1 MRPLLVFSNARI
13 NTLTAGNGW
22 VSAERQIVLESTRST
37 MNVRQLF
44 DLTGRTAIITGGSI
58 GLGRQMAEGLA
69 EMGANLVLCA
79 RKKERCEQAA
89 AELQNLGVKTLA
101 LACDVKN
108 PAEVQSV
115 IEAAMSQFG
124 RIDILINNAGTS
136 WGAPVEEMRLEQWN
150 KVIETNLTGTF
161 LFSQAAGKYMTA
173 RRRGKIINI
182 ASVAGIHGAPPE
194 FQAIGYHA
202 SKGGVIAFTKDLAC
216 KWGIHNIQ
224 VNSIAPGW
232 FPTNMS
238 QVVIERN
245 KEEFLKKIPLRRFG
259 NDHDLKGAA
268 VFLSSDASDYVT
280 GNVLVVDGGQ
290 TA

>member
-1 MRPLLVFSNARI
+1 M
-13 NTLTAGNGW
+13 TAKP
-22 VSAERQIVLESTRST
+22 I
-37 MNVRQLF
+37 F
-44 DLTGRTAIITGGSI
+44 DLAGRVAIVTGGSV

-69 EMGANLVLCA
+69 EMGAKLVLCA
-79 RKKERCEQAA
+79 RKKERCLQAA
-89 AELQNLGVKTLA
+89 EELQKLGVEVLA
-101 LACDVKN
+101 LGCDVKD
-108 PAEVQSV
+108 PASIQGVADATV
-115 IEAAMSQFG
+115 KQFG
-124 RIDILINNAGTS
+124 RIDILVNNAGTS
-136 WGAPVEEMRLEQWN
+136 WGALVETMTIEQWN

-161 LFSQAAGKYMTA
+161 LFSQAAGKHMVA
-173 RRRGKIINI
+173 QRRGKIINI
-182 ASVAGIHGAPPE
+182 ASVAGMRGAPPE

-268 VFLSSDASDYVT
+268 VFLASDASDYVT
-280 GNVLVVDGGQ
+280 GHVLVVDGGQ

>member
-1 MRPLLVFSNARI
+1 
-13 NTLTAGNGW
+13 
-22 VSAERQIVLESTRST
+22 
-37 MNVRQLF
+37 MNVKQLF
-44 DLTGRTAIITGGSI
+44 DLTGRVAIVTGGSI

-79 RKKERCEQAA
+79 RKKERCQQAA
-89 AELQNLGVKTLA
+89 EDLQKIGVKTLA

-108 PAEVQSV
+108 PSDIQQVVDAT
-115 IEAAMSQFG
+115 IAQFG

-136 WGAPVEEMRLEQWN
+136 WGAPVEEMRLEHWN

-161 LFSQAAGKYMTA
+161 LFSQAVGKVMIGQ
-173 RRRGKIINI
+173 RRGKIINI
-182 ASVAGIHGAPPE
+182 ASVAGLRGASPE

-202 SKGGVIAFTKDLAC
+202 SKGGVIIFTKDLAC

-238 QVVIERN
+238 QVLIERN
-245 KEEFLKKIPLRRFG
+245 RETFLKSIPLQRFG

-268 VFLSSDASDYVT
+268 VFLASDASDFVT
-280 GNVLVVDGGQ
+280 GHVLVVDGGQ
-290 TA
+290 SA